1 MKANADTPTFG
12 LDDKPLT
19 LSTAFIDGKWLSFDG
34 HRHRPL
40 IDPDTE
46 HPIGSLLCP
55 HESVVDAAV
64 RSTARAQSDWAA
76 SPIADRLALL
86 TRITELVEMR
96 SDSLARIISA
106 EIGAPIDFARAAQVR
121 AAIQHLIATRAALS
135 DMTNETCTGGDPAH
149 RIRYEAVGTA
159 GLITPWNWPLNQ
171 VVLKVGAALAA
182 GCAMVLKPS
191 EYATRSAMAFTAI
204 VAEAGVPGGVFNLLI
219 GDAKTG
225 AQLVAHP
232 GIDLISFTGS
242 PRGGQSVMQSAAS
255 RFARTAMELGG
266 KSPNLLFEDCN
277 LETAI
282 RQGLAHCFRNAGQS
296 CNAASRM
303 LVARPIYDHA
313 VALAADIAGKTP
325 VGRPSDPG
333 PHIGPLV
340 NRAQFDRV
348 RGFIEAGLGSGA
360 RLVAGGP
367 DRPLHLRQGYYIR
380 PTVFTDVS
388 PNNSLFQDEI
398 FGPILTMTP
407 FEDEDHAVHLA
418 NATRYGLA
426 AYIQTADPARAE
438 RVAARLRAGMV
449 QINGTSR
456 AQGAPFGGRKASGHG
471 REGGL
476 WGIRSFQEVKS
487 ISGLS
492 APLSHDGA

>member
-1 MKANADTPTFG
+1 MKANPDTPT
-12 LDDKPLT
+12 LPDDGAFT
-19 LSTAFIDGKWLSFDG
+19 LSTAFINGKWLSFDG

-46 HPIGSLLCP
+46 KTVGSIFCP
-55 HESVVDAAV
+55 RESVVDAAV
-64 RSTARAQSDWAA
+64 QSAVRAQSDWAV
-76 SPIADRLALL
+76 SPIGDRLALL
-86 TRITELVEMR
+86 TRITELVEKR
-96 SDSLARIISA
+96 SDQLAGIISA
-106 EIGAPIDFARAAQVR
+106 EIGAPIDFASAAQVQ
-121 AAIQHLIATRAALS
+121 AAIQHLMATHEALS

-149 RIRYEAVGTA
+149 RVRYEAVGVA

-191 EYATRSAMAFTAI
+191 EYATRSAMAFTEI
-204 VAEAGVPGGVFNLLI
+204 VAEAGVPRGVFNLLI
-219 GDAKTG
+219 GDPETG

-232 GIDLISFTGS
+232 GIDMVSFTGS
-242 PRGGQSVMQSAAS
+242 TRGGQQVMQSASA

-266 KSPNLLFEDCN
+266 KSPNLLFEDCD
-277 LETAI
+277 LETAV

-303 LVARPIYDHA
+303 LVARPIYDDA
-313 VALAADIAGKTP
+313 VAFAADIAGKTQ
-325 VGRPSDPG
+325 VGRPFDPG

-360 RLVAGGP
+360 RLAAGGP
-367 DRPLHLRQGYYIR
+367 DRPSHLHQGYYVR
-380 PTVFTDVS
+380 PTVFADVS
-388 PNNSLFQDEI
+388 PDNTLFQDEI
-398 FGPILTMTP
+398 FGPVLTMTA
-407 FEDEDHAVHLA
+407 FEDEDHAIQLA

-426 AYIQTADPARAE
+426 AYIQTADPARAD
-438 RVAARLRAGMV
+438 RVASKLRAGMV

-456 AQGAPFGGRKASGHG
+456 AQGAPFGGQKTSGHG

-487 ISGLS
+487 ISGLPAS
-492 APLSHDGA
+492 PDQG